1 MNDNIFSSFTSDP
14 TFQSLSTSTTLSTP
28 SQLETL
34 AIQSLSTLESLL
46 ETSGE
51 IFNSLLEYSTPKEGG
66 DDDNEEEI
74 KRQKVIQCY
83 EKYKGFEKEL
93 KGYIDNIVEIKN
105 KKKVNLYLFIFWKKK

>member
-1 MNDNIFSSFTSDP
+1 MNVNDNDNIFSSFTSIP
-14 TFQSLSTSTTLSTP
+14 TFQSSSTPTAP

-105 KKKVNLYLFIFWKKK
+105 KKKVNI